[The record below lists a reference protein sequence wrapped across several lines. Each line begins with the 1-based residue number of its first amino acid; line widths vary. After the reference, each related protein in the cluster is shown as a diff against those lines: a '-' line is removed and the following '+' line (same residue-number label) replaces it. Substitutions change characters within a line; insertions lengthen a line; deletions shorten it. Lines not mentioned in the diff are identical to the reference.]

1 MRENSLQAKCLKWLE
16 AHHPK
21 GVLPANMHGGGWTNK
36 GFPDVLCC
44 IRGRY
49 VAFELK
55 VGENQMDDA
64 QKIWRKRILAAGG
77 SHYCPRTVEA
87 FAEAVENE
95 LKGAANDGS
104 LR

>member
-1 MRENSLQAKCLKWLE
+1 MRENSLQRKCLHWLGE
-16 AHHPK
+16 HHPDD
-21 GVLPANMHGGGWTNK
+21 VLPANMHGGGWTNK

-77 SHYCPRTVEA
+77 SHHCPRTLEA
-87 FAEAVENE
+87 FIEAVEKE
-95 LKGAANDGS
+95 LEVAYGS
-104 LR
+104 QLR